1 MEIDSIF
8 QDFLHNTS
16 VINTKL
22 KNQQKIIR
30 QQTLRLLLNGDFT
43 EEMKAYLSDIA
54 LQLPGPYY
62 CEFAIELQAE
72 SYLYTSNLFS
82 DNNTQDDLLSLI
94 YDLSDEE
101 ILLHPLS
108 DNNSNLRIPVLI
120 SFSEVQQKDEAAE
133 MIKEL
138 LEAKELSFVLGSG
151 GIYNSLYEIPASY
164 LEALSECKYK
174 INSVMAKDQDENA
187 VISSSDPL
195 CYDTTAIADM
205 LSAIRHGN
213 CDLAI
218 QILNRFISDLKNKNL
233 PIIIL
238 RYIFSDILSELVHIG
253 LQIQNPVSEQQASL
267 ILTANNTSAF
277 YEGCLVIIKD
287 M

>member
-1 MEIDSIF
+1 
-8 QDFLHNTS
+8 
-16 VINTKL
+16 
-22 KNQQKIIR
+22 
-30 QQTLRLLLNGDFT
+30 
-43 EEMKAYLSDIA
+43 MKAYLSDIA

-62 CEFAIELQAE
+62 CVFVIELQAE

-108 DNNSNLRIPVLI
+108 DNNNNLRIPVLI

-195 CYDTTAIADM
+195 
-205 LSAIRHGN
+205 
-213 CDLAI
+213 
-218 QILNRFISDLKNKNL
+218 
-233 PIIIL
+233 
-238 RYIFSDILSELVHIG
+238 
-253 LQIQNPVSEQQASL
+253 
-267 ILTANNTSAF
+267 
-277 YEGCLVIIKD
+277 
-287 M
+287 

>member
-1 MEIDSIF
+1 
-8 QDFLHNTS
+8 
-16 VINTKL
+16 
-22 KNQQKIIR
+22 
-30 QQTLRLLLNGDFT
+30 
-43 EEMKAYLSDIA
+43 
-54 LQLPGPYY
+54 
-62 CEFAIELQAE
+62 
-72 SYLYTSNLFS
+72 
-82 DNNTQDDLLSLI
+82 
-94 YDLSDEE
+94 
-101 ILLHPLS
+101 
-108 DNNSNLRIPVLI
+108 
-120 SFSEVQQKDEAAE
+120 
-133 MIKEL
+133 
-138 LEAKELSFVLGSG
+138 
-151 GIYNSLYEIPASY
+151 
-164 LEALSECKYK
+164 
-174 INSVMAKDQDENA
+174 MAKDQGENA

-195 CYDTTAIADM
+195 WYDTTAIADV